1 MKRFIYTSKV
11 IIVTNF
17 SLLLLAGCSQHQS
30 NSKLK
35 LDDKTVKKLKPN
47 IIFKAVNQF
56 PDIKIKNNINEKSWS
71 FKGHYPIIKRHYP
84 INKEM
89 IDFSFKLNN
98 YGTEEYTTINR
109 KIQGQIDYDF
119 KTKNFSFDSNRWK
132 LNGVPN
138 YWNASL
144 GVGSSITGDGN
155 DFTIM
160 VSYSYLDQLSKSL
173 WDNNDKDHLFL
184 HCSWKNIDQF
194 KELNVDALSRWF
206 HNTYQKMEWGWVDP
220 GHMTVIHLKKINGE
234 YQTVWTNLDS
244 KKGSNSLAMTFWGS
258 LSSLIIKIN
267 GKMHW
272 WVNKNLLV
280 NIYDTLRYFQK
291 AKIFLDKNNAW
302 WKQVFFNPKSGSLNL
317 QCTSQY
323 NLKQTQI
330 FNIIVGMDQAE
341 LYKQINKNYFAYD
354 LVFEGKKSN
363 WTWQNTSE
371 LLLNHNNN

>member
-35 LDDKTVKKLKPN
+35 LDDETVKKLKPN
-47 IIFKAVNQF
+47 IISKAVNQF
-56 PDIKIKNNINEKSWS
+56 PDIKVKNNINEKSWS
-71 FKGHYPIIKRHYP
+71 FKGHYPIN
-84 INKEM
+84 NKEM

-155 DFTIM
+155 DLTIM
-160 VSYSYLDQLSKSL
+160 VTYSNLDQLCKSL
-173 WDNNDKDHLFL
+173 WDHNDKDDLFL
-184 HCSWKNIDQF
+184 HCSWKNIGQF
-194 KELNVDALSRWF
+194 KELNVEALSTWF
-206 HNTYQKMEWGWVDP
+206 DKTYQNMEWGWVDP

-244 KKGSNSLAMTFWGS
+244 KKGSNSLAMTWGS

-267 GKMHW
+267 GEMHW
-272 WVNKNLLV
+272 WVSKNLLV

-291 AKIFLDKNNAW
+291 AKIFLDKNNA
-302 WKQVFFNPKSGSLNL
+302 LNL

-330 FNIIVGMDQAE
+330 FNIIVDMDQAE

-371 LLLNHNNN
+371 LLLNHK